1 MKWYITFKDC
11 FSGKAYKV
19 RCMNETSAVDM
30 ARRHGYIG
38 AKDVYIVGEDNGSVT
53 VRKAVKPTWTI

>member
-1 MKWYITFKDC
+1 MKWYITFNDC

-19 RCMNETSAVDM
+19 RCMNEESALEM

-38 AKDVYIVGEDNGSVT
+38 AENVYIVGEKNNTVA
-53 VRKAVKPTWTI
+53 VRKAVKPVWAI